1 MATRSEAV
9 EAVARHL
16 GIAGA
21 PRLIFADAGDGRWL
35 ALGAHNLA
43 VDRDGTVKA
52 PSELFS
58 AREVDNLRSVFG
70 R

>member
-21 PRLIFADAGDGRWL
+21 PRLIFADAGDGSGWP
-35 ALGAHNLA
+35 LG
-43 VDRDGTVKA
+43 
-52 PSELFS
+52 S
-58 AREVDNLRSVFG
+58 
-70 R
+70 